1 MQYIHTLQT
10 QLLSMAHGFVAML
23 PQLGLALV
31 VLLLTW
37 LVARFAVRIADA
49 LTGRSRLRPDLQKLV
64 ETLVR
69 VSIWVVGLLLAAAVA
84 IPGFTPAGI
93 IAGLGIGALAIGF
106 AFQDI
111 FENFLAGVL
120 IMLRDKMNLG
130 DYVEAEGA
138 SGNVEKITLRE
149 THIRQFSGELIILP
163 NSMIFKN
170 PVKIYSDAPERRDA
184 IVVGVS
190 YDSDLERSA
199 SVIHDAVASVAALAP
214 GRPVEVFGSEF
225 NSSSVD
231 FNVRW
236 WTNTR
241 ENNILVVRHEVVLAI
256 KAALDKAGIEIPF
269 PYVTHTF
276 KESLPL
282 ERPRKAA

>member
-1 MQYIHTLQT
+1 MLRI
-10 QLLSMAHGFVAML
+10 QLNSMALGFVAML
-23 PQLGLALV
+23 PQLVLALV
-31 VLLLTW
+31 VVFLTW
-37 LVARFAVRIADA
+37 IVARFAVRIAEM
-49 LTGRSRLRPDLQKLV
+49 LTGRSKLRTDLQKLV

-69 VSIWVVGLLLAAAVA
+69 VAIWVIGLLLAAAVA
-84 IPGFTPAGI
+84 IPGFTPAGM

-138 SGNVEKITLRE
+138 SGTVERITLRE
-149 THIRQFSGELIILP
+149 THIREFSGELIILP

-170 PVKIYSDAPERRDA
+170 PVKIYSDAPQRRDA

-190 YDSDLERSA
+190 YDSDLEHSA
-199 SVIHDAVASVAALAP
+199 TVIHDAVASVPALAK

-231 FNVRW
+231 FAVRW
-236 WTNTR
+236 WTDTTQH
-241 ENNILVVRHEVVLAI
+241 NILQVRHDVVLAI
-256 KAALDKAGIEIPF
+256 KAALDKAEIEIPF

-276 KESLPL
+276 KQGLTVNEPA
-282 ERPRKAA
+282 KTA

>member
-1 MQYIHTLQT
+1 
-10 QLLSMAHGFVAML
+10 MALGFVALL
-23 PQLGLALV
+23 PQLVLALV
-31 VLLLTW
+31 VVFLTW
-37 LVARFAVRIADA
+37 IVARFAVRIAEM

-69 VSIWVVGLLLAAAVA
+69 VAVWIIGLLLAAAVA
-84 IPGFTPAGI
+84 IPGFTPAGM

-111 FENFLAGVL
+111 FENFLAGIL

-130 DYVEAEGA
+130 DYVEADGI

-149 THIRQFSGELIILP
+149 THIRQFSGELTILP
-163 NSMIFKN
+163 NATVFKN
-170 PVKIYSDAPERRDA
+170 PVKIFSDAPERRDSM
-184 IVVGVS
+184 VVGVS

-199 SVIHDAVASVAALAP
+199 AVIHDAVASVAALVP

-236 WTNTR
+236 WTNTK
-241 ENNILVVRHEVVLAI
+241 ENNILVVRHEVILAI
-256 KAALDKAGIEIPF
+256 KAALDQAGIEIPF